1 MADKLEYYD
10 EDLLLILRIM
20 IIRIQVSISINRRDK
35 QVLIKP
41 IFLQISLDPLL
52 PGIVYYNKTKSI
64 QIEQ

>member
-1 MADKLEYYD
+1 
-10 EDLLLILRIM
+10 M

-52 PGIVYYNKTKSI
+52 PGIVYFNKTKSS